1 MARTSWWRRVRWR
14 TGTPWSSDRNA
25 PPVLKAFEH
34 HRDAVASSAAALPRL
49 FERKMDVGR
58 CALRQVASIITAWG
72 ASASAA
78 KPAIM
83 RASTPSPD

>member
-1 MARTSWWRRVRWR
+1 V
-14 TGTPWSSDRNA
+14 
-25 PPVLKAFEH
+25 
-34 HRDAVASSAAALPRL
+34 AALPRL